1 MTLLGFMF
9 FGLFFWLTYSSAKN
23 NFNFLVISLLTV
35 FATFSLSSLFYFLTI
50 KIIKLKSQ
58 SLEVSYFILPFKKTI
73 MFKDIRNMEQNT
85 KAVKALYGVGFKTRY
100 VYSDNSTIINLTDN
114 KPIKL
119 NSIGQLDFE
128 NLYKTYNKLRRGEGK
143 IKAQENSFLPYLI
156 DNLDGILWVLFL
168 LILTIG
174 LGYGMLTRKL

>member
-1 MTLLGFMF
+1 
-9 FGLFFWLTYSSAKN
+9 
-23 NFNFLVISLLTV
+23 
-35 FATFSLSSLFYFLTI
+35 
-50 KIIKLKSQ
+50 
-58 SLEVSYFILPFKKTI
+58 